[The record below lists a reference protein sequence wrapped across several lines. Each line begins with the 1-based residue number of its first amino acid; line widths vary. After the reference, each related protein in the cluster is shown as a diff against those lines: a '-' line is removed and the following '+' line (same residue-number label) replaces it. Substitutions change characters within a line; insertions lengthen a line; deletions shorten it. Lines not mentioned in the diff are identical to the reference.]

1 MRRGAQYKVLS
12 TIYNILR
19 RVSLIRH
26 ARQGHDF
33 PTTTTPDGDDHVI
46 SRATALHTA
55 AEAPHAPHTHAR
67 SFASTH
73 ESRRLPSMLDRAIS
87 QTVHSKLD
95 HMAPRATRPR
105 RQHVEVAAQR
115 HDDDFPSQRGLEGA
129 RQPSPQRR
137 SARCVGSARSAR
149 QHLELPH
156 ACGEGARAHDEAM
169 VKSERDDW
177 GGEVRRAGTAYR
189 AQTFLRAESA
199 RVARCSSRR
208 RLVRRFAMSV
218 TRRYLPR
225 SSASR
230 DSSRTLTGTW
240 RRRVAKSPSRRREH
254 TVSEAAG
261 KGTRAWTAGGH
272 LEGPK

>member
-1 MRRGAQYKVLS
+1 
-12 TIYNILR
+12 
-19 RVSLIRH
+19 
-26 ARQGHDF
+26 
-33 PTTTTPDGDDHVI
+33 
-46 SRATALHTA
+46 
-55 AEAPHAPHTHAR
+55 
-67 SFASTH
+67 
-73 ESRRLPSMLDRAIS
+73 
-87 QTVHSKLD
+87 
-95 HMAPRATRPR
+95 MAPRATRPR

-137 SARCVGSARSAR
+137 SADKRWRRACSSASILNCLMPA
-149 QHLELPH
+149 
-156 ACGEGARAHDEAM
+156 EGARARDQAM

-208 RLVRRFAMSV
+208 RLVRRFARRV

-230 DSSRTLTGTW
+230 DSSRTLTGTSA
-240 RRRVAKSPSRRREH
+240 RRVARCPSSRHGRG
-254 TVSEAAG
+254 VSDAAG
-261 KGTRAWTAGGH
+261 NGTRAWTSRRASQ
-272 LEGPK
+272 GPK

>member
-1 MRRGAQYKVLS
+1 
-12 TIYNILR
+12 
-19 RVSLIRH
+19 
-26 ARQGHDF
+26 
-33 PTTTTPDGDDHVI
+33 
-46 SRATALHTA
+46 
-55 AEAPHAPHTHAR
+55 
-67 SFASTH
+67 
-73 ESRRLPSMLDRAIS
+73 MLARAIS

-95 HMAPRATRPR
+95 QMAPRATRPR

-137 SARCVGSARSAR
+137 SADKRWRRACSSASILNCLMPA
-149 QHLELPH
+149 
-156 ACGEGARAHDEAM
+156 EGARAHDQAR
-169 VKSERDDW
+169 VKSERDEW
-177 GGEVRRAGTAYR
+177 GGEVRRVGTAYR

-218 TRRYLPR
+218 TQMYLPR

-261 KGTRAWTAGGH
+261 NGTGAWTARRH